1 MKKMKTPIQLW
12 VLSATLLGLGTQTLM
27 ANECCSSPFSGFYLG
42 GAIGGSFSS
51 AREGS
56 ATNLSSG
63 FTRTTVISEEVPFRI
78 QNTLEGS
85 AQHRLQGTQR
95 KNNFAVSLYAGFG
108 CAWEDVYLGL
118 EAFLRR
124 TDYRK
129 THRAIFNATESTDV
143 PNIFRLDARASN
155 AIALTTRLSPTEPGI
170 DFRPG
175 FFLTPCTMLYG
186 RVGVAYN
193 RLTLHTR
200 TISSALITPPLTVG
214 ASPLI
219 GTDAASKHKK
229 VGALRLGVGL
239 EQHLGEC
246 MSIRVDYINT
256 HYRGIKIRT
265 RGVSDTNTTTTTVL
279 PATTITTETRFNA
292 NTTAEVRSFYNNAI
306 TLGISY
312 YW

>member
-51 AREGS
+51 ARENS
-56 ATNLSSG
+56 TTNLSSG
-63 FTRTTVISEEVPFRI
+63 FTLIQEIAEVRRTRTIG
-78 QNTLEGS
+78 GS
-85 AQHRLQGTQR
+85 AQHSLQGTQR
-95 KNNFAVSLYAGFG
+95 KNTFAASLYAGFG

-129 THRAIFNATESTDV
+129 THRAIFSAAESTDV
-143 PNIFRLDARASN
+143 PQTTIRLDAGVSN
-155 AIALTTRLSPTEPGI
+155 AISLTTRLSPTEPGI

-175 FFLTPCTMLYG
+175 YFLTPCTMLYG
-186 RVGVAYN
+186 RVGVGYN
-193 RLTLHTR
+193 RLTLHAR
-200 TISSALITPPLTVG
+200 TLSSALITPPTVIVN
-214 ASPLI
+214 PLV
-219 GTDAASKHKK
+219 GTETASKHKK

-256 HYRGIKIRT
+256 HYRGIKLRT
-265 RGVSDTNTTTTTVL
+265 RGVSDVMW
-279 PATTITTETRFNA
+279 F
-292 NTTAEVRSFYNNAI
+292 
-306 TLGISY
+306 
-312 YW
+312 